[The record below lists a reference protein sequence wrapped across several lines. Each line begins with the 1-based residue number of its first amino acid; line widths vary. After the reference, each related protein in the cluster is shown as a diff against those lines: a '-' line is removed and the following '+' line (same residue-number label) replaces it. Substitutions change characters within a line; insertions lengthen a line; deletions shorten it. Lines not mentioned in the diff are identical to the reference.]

1 MIVIATGLMQTE
13 DKTKYQASPLRHQH
27 TFYNQNIVLPLVV
40 ALFKYN
46 DSVALIFAFQTE

>member
-13 DKTKYQASPLRHQH
+13 DKTKYQASPLRHH